1 MKDFDVIV
9 VGARVAGST
18 TALLLSR
25 AGLDVLLLDRAR
37 FPSDTL
43 SSHQI
48 QVPGVARL
56 QRWGLLDRLAATGAP
71 GVHEVRF
78 DPGTRIMVG
87 SFPSLDGVGALYSPR
102 RTVLDALLLD
112 AAVDA
117 GVNVRT
123 GFDVEDVLTDGHR
136 VTGIRGRARGT
147 ASKLVQERAGL
158 VIGADGKHSTIAS
171 AVRAE
176 HYRERPTATVAC
188 YTYWS
193 GLPVER
199 GELYQRPGR
208 TVAVF
213 PTNDN
218 QTMVYTTAPIAALAE
233 FRDDTERA
241 YLDTLSLCGD
251 LVDRARAGTRT
262 ERFRLAPDQPNFF
275 ATPYGPGWALVGDAG
290 HSLDSISAM
299 GISNALRDA
308 ESVTA
313 AIVGARSAGRPLDA
327 FLAGYQRRRDA
338 AAIPM
343 YDFTAR
349 LAELRAPST
358 APTLLYDAVA
368 DRPDELN
375 RLVGVFAGIESPKRY
390 FSTLN
395 MIRLLGV
402 RGAIRAARDR

>member
-1 MKDFDVIV
+1 MKRFDVIV
-9 VGARVAGST
+9 VGARVAGSA

-25 AGLDVLLLDRAR
+25 SGLDVLLVDRAR

-43 SSHQI
+43 SSHQV
-48 QVPGVARL
+48 QVPGVACL
-56 QRWGLLDRLAATGAP
+56 QRWGLLDRLAATGVEP
-71 GVHEVRF
+71 VREVRF
-78 DPGTRIMVG
+78 DPGTRVLIG

-117 GVNVRT
+117 GVQVRT
-123 GFDVEDVLTDGHR
+123 GFDVEGVLTDGQR
-136 VTGIRGRARGT
+136 VTGVRGRARGT
-147 ASKLVQERAGL
+147 ASTLIQERADL

-193 GLPVER
+193 GLPVAR

-218 QTMVYTTAPIAALAE
+218 QTMVYTAAPIAALTE
-233 FRDDTERA
+233 FRDNTERA
-241 YLDTLSLCGD
+241 YLDTLALCGD
-251 LVDRARAGTRT
+251 LADRVRAGTRA
-262 ERFRLAPDQPNFF
+262 ERFRVAPDQPNFF
-275 ATPYGPGWALVGDAG
+275 ARPYGPGWALVGDAG

-299 GISNALRDA
+299 GISNAFRDA

-313 AIVGARSAGRPLDA
+313 AIAEARSAGRPLDA
-327 FLAGYQRRRDA
+327 HLADYQRRRDA

-343 YDFTAR
+343 YEFTAR
-349 LAELRAPST
+349 LAELRSSPA
-358 APTLLYDAVA
+358 ATLLYDAVA
-368 DRPDELN
+368 DRPRELD

-395 MIRLLGV
+395 MVRLLGI